1 MNRKELVRRVATV
14 MRENNIRKPVSSQ
27 KQVLHISDDD
37 GNTSDFVIK
46 KTDKGVLFT
55 YDDVDAIIGACIS
68 VVEDAIKHGE
78 HISIRGF
85 GTLALHYRKAR
96 KTKHPDTGE
105 AVDVPERYIPKF
117 TYGNELRMC
126 ARIFELSLADG
137 LSDYIEPKPDSD
149 MEGGDYNGD

>member
-1 MNRKELVRRVATV
+1 MNRKEFVRRVATV
-14 MRENNIRKPVSSQ
+14 LRENDIRKPVSSH

-55 YDDVDAIIGACIS
+55 YDDVESIIDTCIS
-68 VVEDAIKHGE
+68 VIEDAIKHGE

-96 KTKHPDTGE
+96 RTKHPDTGE
-105 AVDVPERYIPKF
+105 DIEVSERYIPKF
-117 TYGNELRMC
+117 TYGNDLRMC
-126 ARIFELSLADG
+126 AKIFELSLEEG
-137 LSDYIEPKPDSD
+137 LSTYNESDDSD
-149 MEGGDYNGD
+149 IEGGECNGD

>member
-1 MNRKELVRRVATV
+1 MNRKEFVRRVATV
-14 MRENNIRKPVSSQ
+14 LRENDIRKPVSSH

-55 YDDVDAIIGACIS
+55 YDDVESIIDTCIS
-68 VVEDAIKHGE
+68 VIEDAIKHGE

-96 KTKHPDTGE
+96 RTKHPDTGE
-105 AVDVPERYIPKF
+105 DIEVSERYIPKF
-117 TYGNELRMC
+117 TYGNDLRMC
-126 ARIFELSLADG
+126 AKIFELSLEDG
-137 LSDYIEPKPDSD
+137 LSTYDESNDSD
-149 MEGGDYNGD
+149 IEGGEYDGD